1 MLDLIV
7 RNATLPSGESGQD
20 IAVQDGRIAE
30 VRPKIEATA
39 RQEIDAGG
47 HLVTPPFVDSHF
59 HMDSTLSLGLPRL
72 HRSGTRS
79 DERRVGTSWSG
90 RVDSGGRRTLKK
102 KRNHH
107 QYISIK
113 NK

>member
-47 HLVTPPFVDSHF
+47 HLVTPPFVVSHIPL
-59 HMDSTLSLGLPRL
+59 DPTPSLGLSRL
-72 HRSGTRS
+72 HRSGHPQ
-79 DERRVGTSWSG
+79 
-90 RVDSGGRRTLKK
+90 GGIAPCAVATPDLTHGGHTHSPQR
-102 KRNHH
+102 
-107 QYISIK
+107 
-113 NK
+113 